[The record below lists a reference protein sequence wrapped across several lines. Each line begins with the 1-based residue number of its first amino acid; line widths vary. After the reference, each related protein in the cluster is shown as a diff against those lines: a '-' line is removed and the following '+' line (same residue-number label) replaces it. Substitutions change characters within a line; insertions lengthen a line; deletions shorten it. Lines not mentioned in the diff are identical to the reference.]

1 MTDDEKLERI
11 NSALGYWSLIDFLT
25 QDSTPETDA
34 FANIFCSSTN
44 ANSKSSPISISRRFE
59 YELEENADETVL
71 SLVESNI
78 ENACRKR
85 IGSLNKK
92 KTRTKKETHDL
103 NLLNDAIDN
112 SSLPEPAAIDI
123 FLGIIPREP
132 VIFGLEKKIG
142 KTIHISHK
150 RAELETDDLVSAL
163 IHLNKSGAIAGIEMS
178 PAIWLLT
185 HGLPDE
191 DNLLSAYEKDVEDF
205 SREHIKKL
213 EEQPITVDDLRTIV
227 NDLLPATLRNS
238 IGAFL
243 KKHPTYKTEPDSNP
257 IYRTIVSYQAF
268 DNPDRKP
275 LSTTLHSSFYSKD
288 IKALFDTIER
298 DSNLKSLSRGQLKL
312 VLSYLEGGLE
322 NHSERDARRLD
333 IQDDT
338 DDRSRAS
345 SFYRAALAFEHTP
358 LGRWPSKYGLS
369 LMQQI
374 AVNLVAGRDPIH
386 IGAAADTPIPDVMS
400 VNGPPGTGKTTLLK
414 DIIAANIVE
423 KARLLSSYD
432 QPDEAFSKIQGVDE
446 YVRYTETA
454 YHLNDPRIS
463 DLGIIVCSSNN
474 TAVENISEEL
484 PQGKALLNGL
494 EDEEKDTF
502 CEKALFQGFSDDE
515 QNLFE
520 MSWKIERGENG
531 SKSNNERKAV
541 PDLYFSRIA
550 CKQFNIPEKA
560 DAPLNMLISARLGK
574 KDNIGSFRDTTLSE
588 IAFASNNVSRQECLE
603 RFRRSSEAFRKQ
615 YKRVESLMKHY
626 EEKQSDI
633 LRCQKALEKACHE
646 LKRDNDTF
654 LDMKGVSENAERRLK
669 DDLSSSIHRLINLD
683 GMDDRLDGYLGQIKS
698 IDDLRSLEDRIKEEL
713 SDYTSDLEALEKRVE
728 SLGQSLASRG
738 LLNLII
744 IPKQERDLLFANKE
758 LVLLKEKNASK
769 DRLYRF
775 KLELTKELKKLEIYK
790 KEARGAKEDANKA
803 EKAYIKAKKA
813 VDSKQDELNQSLE
826 ACSWDVTPNL
836 INSVIGA
843 DADQD
848 KLHDAHLFTPAA
860 AVPNDGELR
869 YERDKLFLRAL
880 QVTRD
885 FILSSSCMASNL
897 RLLNAYWGAAVEK
910 ANGTGKGR
918 IRFSEGDAQKIVP
931 ALFQTLNILTPVI
944 STTFASAGR
953 LLRDIPIANSAH
965 APLGLCIID
974 EAGQAVPQAAVGVLS
989 RCNKAL
995 VVGDPCQIEP
1005 VVNSEVKLFTEL
1017 LGRKIDFPFKNCNSS
1032 VQEFADAT
1040 NTIGHY
1046 RDNNTELLGRK
1057 IDFPFKNCNSS
1068 VQEFADATNT
1078 IGHYRDNN
1086 KDEGGK
1092 KWIGCPLVVH
1102 RRCISPM
1109 FDISNRI
1116 SYGNSM
1122 LNETVKLDPNR
1133 DKERLQ
1139 SFYCESSQWFNVS
1152 GHENGKKDHYVA
1164 AQGERAREI
1173 VLSAFA
1179 KKPKN
1184 VDIPSLYII
1193 SPFSTVAKGMRNAL
1207 ENHRP
1212 DSVDKKAWDNFL
1224 KNNIGTVHK
1233 FQGKE
1238 AQEVIFMLGCDDPT
1252 EGAVNWVSSN
1262 IVNVAASRAKQR
1274 LYVIADC
1281 RVWDTNEYVSMMK
1294 QIYDTYWISSYK
1306 NAKAN
1311 NWEGIEEVWHALPGT
1326 ESLPTTTNDALNGT
1340 EDICYDTAHFIRNV
1354 HPSIMQ
1360 LGLSEDVC
1368 KCFGFTDEQMI
1379 DSAFSAYADNEESFN
1394 NPILYNI
1401 KMGMLLYELFDIGN
1415 RIDNGEQVDWSFC
1428 GITFC
1433 RAAELLLQRTLLP
1446 SIKSIE
1452 PEIAIMRNQKKND
1465 KTELSLGQYYH
1476 ALCNTNNVIT
1486 CGMAAGYQ
1494 CGESADN
1501 LETTIDGKT
1510 PRDPEWWAKFGKNLA
1525 KLASERNDVSH
1536 AGRNATPDIKK
1547 LLARL
1552 FESHIRPED
1561 QGKHVALFNEDSTLE
1576 IARKGI
1582 GSDSYSRIKRELES
1596 KLAKKAGPP
1605 KEEESPHTEPPTQTD
1620 HDDGPSSVTLPEHQ
1634 NDHDANQSNEPL
1646 KNVFKTWQEE
1656 LSKTGE
1662 IPTSLQIDT
1671 AEVNKFLISMGY
1683 MERPASG
1690 RDAHR
1695 PMFTEKAFA
1704 KWGTTNI
1711 SNSFSETYK
1720 NHSPKYTLAGFKA
1733 VLNFYAECK
1742 GINDRIE

>member
-132 VIFGLEKKIG
+132 VISGLEKKIG
-142 KTIHISHK
+142 KTIPISHK

-191 DNLLSAYEKDVEDF
+191 DNLLSAYEKDVGVF
-205 SREHIKKL
+205 SHEHIKKY
-213 EEQPITVDDLRTIV
+213 EEQPVTIDDLRTIV

-268 DNPDRKP
+268 DNPDREP

-298 DSNLKSLSRGQLKL
+298 DGNLKSLSRGQLKL

-333 IQDDT
+333 IQDNT
-338 DDRSRAS
+338 DDRPRVS

-374 AVNLVAGRDPIH
+374 AVNLVAGRDLMH
-386 IGAAADTPIPDVMS
+386 IGVAADTPIADVMS

-446 YVRYTETA
+446 YVRHAKTA

-531 SKSNNERKAV
+531 SKSNNRREAV

-550 CKQFNIPEKA
+550 CKQFDIPEKA
-560 DAPLNMLISARLGK
+560 DEPLNMLISARLGK
-574 KDNIGSFRDTTLSE
+574 KDNIDSFRNTTLSE
-588 IAFASNNVSRQECLE
+588 IAFASNDASRKECLE

-633 LRCQKALEKACHE
+633 SRCQEALESAHHQFARE
-646 LKRDNDTF
+646 NDIF
-654 LDMKGVSENAERRLK
+654 PHVKDVSENAERELK
-669 DDLSSSIHRLINLD
+669 DALSSSIHQLINIDGLD
-683 GMDDRLDGYLGQIKS
+683 GSLNGYLEQIRS
-698 IDDLRSLEDRIKEEL
+698 IDDLRSLEDRIREEL
-713 SDYTSDLEALEKRVE
+713 SDYTSNREALEKRIE
-728 SLGQSLASRG
+728 SLGQSLASGG
-738 LLNLII
+738 LLNLIRKR
-744 IPKQERDLLFANKE
+744 KQERDLLDANKE

-790 KEARGAKEDANKA
+790 KEAREAKENANKA
-803 EKAYIKAKKA
+803 EEAYIKAKKA
-813 VDSKQDELNQSLE
+813 VDAKQDELNQSLE
-826 ACSWDVTPNL
+826 ACSWGVTPNL

-885 FILSSSCMASNL
+885 FILSSSHMASNL
-897 RLLNAYWGAAVEK
+897 RLLNAYWGATVEK

-931 ALFQTLNILTPVI
+931 ALFQTLSILTPVI
-944 STTFASAGR
+944 STTFASVGR

-995 VVGDPCQIEP
+995 VVGDPYQIEP

-1032 VQEFADAT
+1032 VQE
-1040 NTIGHY
+1040 
-1046 RDNNTELLGRK
+1046 L
-1057 IDFPFKNCNSS
+1057 
-1068 VQEFADATNT
+1068 ADATNT

-1207 ENHRP
+1207 ENHQP

-1238 AQEVIFMLGCDDPT
+1238 AQEVIFMLGCDDPKK
-1252 EGAVNWVSSN
+1252 GAVNWVSSN

-1281 RVWDTNEYVSMMK
+1281 RVWDDNKNVSVMK
-1294 QIYDTYWISSYK
+1294 QIYDTYWFSSYK

-1340 EDICYDTAHFIRNV
+1340 EDICYDTARFIRNV
-1354 HPSIMQ
+1354 RPFIMQ

-1379 DSAFSAYADNEESFN
+1379 DSAFSAYADNEEPFY

-1446 SIKSIE
+1446 SIKSI
-1452 PEIAIMRNQKKND
+1452 MRNQKIID

-1582 GSDSYSRIKRELES
+1582 DSDSYSRIKQELES

-1620 HDDGPSSVTLPEHQ
+1620 RDDGPSSATLPEHQ

-1690 RDAHR
+1690 PDARR

-1711 SNSFSETYK
+1711 SNTFSETYK